1 VVCCDRVIEHEIL
14 TNRLVTCEG
23 NMFNFVCVF
32 SVNSDLECNPQM
44 IGRYEGIDVF
54 QKSDNSNV
62 NKCSIQ
68 RNE

>member
-1 VVCCDRVIEHEIL
+1 MVCCDRVIEHEIL
-14 TNRLVTCEG
+14 TNRLVMCAG
-23 NMFNFVCVF
+23 NMLNVVCVF

-44 IGRYEGIDVF
+44 IGRYEGINVF
-54 QKSDNSNV
+54 QKSDNSYV